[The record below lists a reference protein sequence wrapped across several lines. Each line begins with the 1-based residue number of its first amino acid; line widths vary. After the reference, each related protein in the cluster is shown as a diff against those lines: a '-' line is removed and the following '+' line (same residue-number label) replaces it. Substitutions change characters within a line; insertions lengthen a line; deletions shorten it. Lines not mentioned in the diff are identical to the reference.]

1 MNHENYD
8 EINRKLKEVW
18 EDFIKLQ
25 PDTDLMYPDENI
37 IRIFSGRYA
46 KVPTPPA
53 KLLDHGF
60 GGGNN
65 LLFFASKGY
74 KCYGCEISE
83 ELIKVAKNKFERIN
97 YPIVLKLIKGDFLDF
112 NDNLFDVIS
121 KKIIEIY
128 TK

>member
-25 PDTDLMYPDENI
+25 PDTDLMYLDENI

-60 GGGNN
+60 GGRNN